1 MISPSASFPSGNSFG
16 RTAAVGAWHGV
27 RAFLK
32 LMLIVAPVYTV
43 VTILKYTPVIR
54 VFAQLMS
61 PLMKHFG
68 LPGEAALAIIL
79 GNIINLYAGLGA
91 ITALKITTAQLTVLS
106 LMLLLSHS
114 QILETAVF
122 FQIRAK
128 WWLLWAI
135 RLVLSL
141 LAGVGLSRLIVRA
154 GPTGPADAVRLAQM
168 AQMRYSGIGP
178 ALGNWARGLLLDT
191 GVKMLLVLVAIFIIL
206 ELGRRY
212 GLLEKVLRAIGA
224 VTRFIGLKPEAG
236 MPWLA
241 GNVFGIVFGAGVVI
255 ESVREGQLDSKQVT
269 LVATFLALCHG
280 LFEDTAI
287 FMVLGANMFW
297 ILVPRIVLAVAVTW
311 VLSKVL
317 REEKDR
323 GHPVASVVH
332 GENRDGVGHGSS
344 QKHSTKQL

>member
-1 MISPSASFPSGNSFG
+1 
-16 RTAAVGAWHGV
+16 
-27 RAFLK
+27 
-32 LMLIVAPVYTV
+32 MLIVAPVYTV

-54 VFAQLMS
+54 VFAEFMA

-68 LPGEAALAIIL
+68 LPGEAALAVIL
-79 GNIINLYAGLGA
+79 GNIVNLYAGLGA
-91 ITALKITTAQLTVLS
+91 ITALKLTTAQLTVLS

-128 WWLLWAI
+128 WWLLWFI
-135 RLVLSL
+135 RLVLSFA
-141 LAGVGLSRLIVRA
+141 AGVGLSRLIVKA
-154 GPTGPADAVRLAQM
+154 GPAGAADAARLAQM
-168 AQMRYSGIGP
+168 AQMRFVGIGP
-178 ALGNWARGLLLDT
+178 AIGNWARGLADT
-191 GVKMLLVLVAIFIIL
+191 GIKMLLVLVAIFILL
-206 ELGRRY
+206 ELARRY
-212 GLLEKVLRAIGA
+212 GVMEKILRAIGA
-224 VTRFIGLKPEAG
+224 LTRFIGLKPEAG

-317 REEKDR
+317 SDDR
-323 GHPVASVVH
+323 GGGQPNAPAVH
-332 GENRDGVGHGSS
+332 SENKDGA
-344 QKHSTKQL
+344 

>member
-1 MISPSASFPSGNSFG
+1 MSSSTPATPTSFG
-16 RTAAVGAWHGV
+16 RTTALGAWHGI

-32 LMLIVAPVYTV
+32 LMLIVAPVYTF
-43 VTILKYTPVIR
+43 VTVLKYTPAIR
-54 VFAQLMS
+54 VFAEFMA

-68 LPGEAALAIIL
+68 LPGEAALALII
-79 GNIINLYAGLGA
+79 GNVVNLYAGLGA
-91 ITALKITTAQLTVLS
+91 VTALKITTDQLTVLS

-135 RLVLSL
+135 RLVLAMA
-141 LAGVGLSRLIVRA
+141 AGVGLSRLIVK
-154 GPTGPADAVRLAQM
+154 TGATGAADVGRLAEL
-168 AQMRYSGIGP
+168 AQMRYEGFGP
-178 ALGNWARGLLLDT
+178 ALTVWARGLADT
-191 GVKMLLVLVAIFIIL
+191 GVKMLLVLVGIFILL
-206 ELGRRY
+206 EWGKRY
-212 GLLEKVLRAIGA
+212 GILQKTLRAIGS
-224 VTRFIGLKPEAG
+224 VTRFIGLKPESG

-241 GNVFGIVFGAGVVI
+241 GNVFGIVFGAGVII
-255 ESVREGQLDSKQVT
+255 ETAREGQLDPKQVT

-287 FMVLGANMFW
+287 FLVLGANMFW

-317 REEKDR
+317 KDGGRTRLPVPKAR
-323 GHPVASVVH
+323 G
-332 GENRDGVGHGSS
+332 
-344 QKHSTKQL
+344 QT

>member
-1 MISPSASFPSGNSFG
+1 MVAPTTVSAAGQRSFG
-16 RTAAVGAWHGV
+16 RTTADGAWHGV

-32 LMLIVAPVYTV
+32 LMLIVAPVYTL

-54 VFAQLMS
+54 VFAEFMS

-68 LPGEAALAIIL
+68 LPGEAALALIL
-79 GNIINLYAGLGA
+79 GNVINLYAGLGA
-91 ITALKITTAQLTVLS
+91 VTALKITTAQLTVLS

-128 WWLLWAI
+128 WWLLWFI

-141 LAGVGLSRLIVRA
+141 LAGVGLSRLIVKSQA
-154 GPTGPADAVRLAQM
+154 TGVADAARLAQM
-168 AQMRYSGIGP
+168 AQIRYSGIGP
-178 ALGNWARGLLLDT
+178 ALANWARGLADT
-191 GVKMLLVLVAIFIIL
+191 GIKMLLVLVGIFILL
-206 ELGRRY
+206 ELARRY
-212 GLLEKVLRAIGA
+212 GILEKTVRAVGS

-255 ESVREGQLDSKQVT
+255 ESVHEGQLDSKQVT

-287 FMVLGANMFW
+287 FLVLGANMFW

-317 REEKDR
+317 KDGREGGKALGGKGGGR
-323 GHPVASVVH
+323 
-332 GENRDGVGHGSS
+332 
-344 QKHSTKQL
+344 

>member
-1 MISPSASFPSGNSFG
+1 MASTRSGTASAPVSFG
-16 RTAAVGAWHGV
+16 RTTAVGAWHGV
-27 RAFLK
+27 RAFFK
-32 LMLIVAPVYTV
+32 LMLIVAPVYTF
-43 VTILKYTPVIR
+43 VTVLKYTPAIR
-54 VFAQLMS
+54 VFAESMA

-68 LPGEAALAIIL
+68 LPGEAALAVIL

-91 ITALKITTAQLTVLS
+91 VTALKISPDQLTVLS

-128 WWLLWAI
+128 WWLLWFI
-135 RLVLSL
+135 RLVLSF
-141 LAGVGLSRLIVRA
+141 LAGVGLSRLLVKA
-154 GPTGPADAVRLAQM
+154 GPTGAADAARLAEM
-168 AQMRYSGIGP
+168 AQMHYAGIGP
-178 ALGNWARGLLLDT
+178 ALANWARGLLLDT
-191 GVKMLLVLVAIFIIL
+191 GIKMFLVLVAIFVIL

-212 GLLEKVLRAIGA
+212 GLLEKTLRAIGA
-224 VTRFIGLKPEAG
+224 VTRFIGLKPESG

-255 ESVREGQLDSKQVT
+255 ETAREGRLDSKQVT

-287 FMVLGANMFW
+287 FLVLGANVFW

-317 REEKDR
+317 KEDR
-323 GHPVASVVH
+323 GGAKPPMVP
-332 GENRDGVGHGSS
+332 GS
-344 QKHSTKQL
+344 

>member
-1 MISPSASFPSGNSFG
+1 MPASTTVPVTVQMSFG

-32 LMLIVAPVYTV
+32 LMLIVVPVYTA

-54 VFAQLMS
+54 VFAEFMS

-68 LPGEAALAIIL
+68 LPGEAALAVIL
-79 GNIINLYAGLGA
+79 GNVVNLYAGLGA
-91 ITALKITTAQLTVLS
+91 VTALKLTTDQLTVLS

-128 WWLLWAI
+128 WWLLWFI
-135 RLVLSL
+135 RLVLSF
-141 LAGVGLSRLIVRA
+141 LAGVGLSRLIVKTGAA
-154 GPTGPADAVRLAQM
+154 GAADAARLAEL
-168 AQMRYSGIGP
+168 AQMRYTGIGP
-178 ALGNWARGLLLDT
+178 AAAGWARGLADT
-191 GVKMLLVLVAIFIIL
+191 GIKMLIVLVAIFILL
-206 ELGRRY
+206 ELARRY
-212 GLLEKVLRAIGA
+212 GIMEKILRAIGS

-255 ESVREGQLDSKQVT
+255 ETVREGQLDSKQVT

-297 ILVPRIVLAVAVTW
+297 ILVPRIVLAVPVTW

-317 REEKDR
+317 KDP
-323 GHPVASVVH
+323 GAEGAESKT
-332 GENRDGVGHGSS
+332 G
-344 QKHSTKQL
+344 

>member
-1 MISPSASFPSGNSFG
+1 VSRAAETISVPAQMSFG

-27 RAFLK
+27 RTFLK
-32 LMLIVAPVYTV
+32 LMLIVAPVFTA

-54 VFAQLMS
+54 VFAEFMA

-68 LPGEAALAIIL
+68 LPGEAALAVIL
-79 GNIINLYAGLGA
+79 GNVVNLYAGLGV
-91 ITALKITTAQLTVLS
+91 ITALKLTTAQLTVLS

-122 FQIRAK
+122 YQIRAK
-128 WWLLWAI
+128 WWLLWFI
-135 RLVLSL
+135 RVVLSF
-141 LAGVGLSRLIVRA
+141 LAGVGLSRLIVKA
-154 GPTGPADAVRLAQM
+154 GPAGAADAARLAQM
-168 AQMRYSGIGP
+168 AQMPYGGFGP
-178 ALGNWARGLLLDT
+178 ALANWARGLADT
-191 GVKMLLVLVAIFIIL
+191 GVKMLLVLVAIFMLL
-206 ELGRRY
+206 EVARRY
-212 GLLEKVLRAIGA
+212 GILEKTLRSIGA

-241 GNVFGIVFGAGVVI
+241 GNVLGVVFGAGVVI
-255 ESVREGQLDSKQVT
+255 ETVREGRLDSKQVT

-317 REEKDR
+317 KDGDQEVDSLKAQGKGR
-323 GHPVASVVH
+323 G
-332 GENRDGVGHGSS
+332 GR
-344 QKHSTKQL
+344 Q

>member
-1 MISPSASFPSGNSFG
+1 VVKPTTVQPVGQTSFG
-16 RTAAVGAWHGV
+16 RTTVLGARHGV

-43 VTILKYTPVIR
+43 VTILKYTPVIK
-54 VFAQLMS
+54 VFAQFMA

-68 LPGEAALAIIL
+68 LPGEAALALII
-79 GNIINLYAGLGA
+79 GNIVNLYAGLGA
-91 ITALKITTAQLTVLS
+91 VTALKISTAQLTVLS

-128 WWLLWAI
+128 WWLLWFI
-135 RLVLSL
+135 RLVLAL
-141 LAGVGLSRLIVRA
+141 VAGVGLSRLIVKTGATGA
-154 GPTGPADAVRLAQM
+154 GDAVRLAQM
-168 AQMRYSGIGP
+168 AQMHYVGIGP
-178 ALGNWARGLLLDT
+178 ALGSWARGLLLDT
-191 GVKMLLVLVAIFIIL
+191 GLKMVLVLVGIFIIL

-212 GLLEKVLRAIGA
+212 GLMEKTLRAIGA
-224 VTRFIGLKPEAG
+224 ATRFIGLKPESG

-255 ESVREGQLDSKQVT
+255 ETAREGQLDSKQIT

-287 FMVLGANMFW
+287 FLVLGANIFW

-317 REEKDR
+317 PDV
-323 GHPVASVVH
+323 GGGGLSVPSVAV
-332 GENRDGVGHGSS
+332 GEQKGGV
-344 QKHSTKQL
+344 

>member
-1 MISPSASFPSGNSFG
+1 MSSSTPATPTSFG
-16 RTAAVGAWHGV
+16 RTTALGAWHGI

-32 LMLIVAPVYTV
+32 LMLIVAPVYTF
-43 VTILKYTPVIR
+43 VTVLKYTPAIR
-54 VFAQLMS
+54 VFAEFMA

-68 LPGEAALAIIL
+68 LPGEAALALII
-79 GNIINLYAGLGA
+79 GNVVNLYAGLGA
-91 ITALKITTAQLTVLS
+91 VTALQITTDQLTVLS

-135 RLVLSL
+135 RLVLAMA
-141 LAGVGLSRLIVRA
+141 AGVGLSRLIVK
-154 GPTGPADAVRLAQM
+154 TGATGAADVGRLAEL
-168 AQMRYSGIGP
+168 AQMRYEGFGP
-178 ALGNWARGLLLDT
+178 ALAVWARGLADT
-191 GVKMLLVLVAIFIIL
+191 GIKMLLVLVGIFVLL
-206 ELGRRY
+206 EWGKRY
-212 GLLEKVLRAIGA
+212 GILQKTLRAIGS
-224 VTRFIGLKPEAG
+224 VTRFIGLKPESG

-241 GNVFGIVFGAGVVI
+241 GNVFGIVFGAGVII
-255 ESVREGQLDSKQVT
+255 ETAREGRLDPKQVT

-287 FMVLGANMFW
+287 FLVLGANMFW

-317 REEKDR
+317 KDGGKTRLPEPKAR
-323 GHPVASVVH
+323 G
-332 GENRDGVGHGSS
+332 
-344 QKHSTKQL
+344 QT

>member
-1 MISPSASFPSGNSFG
+1 MSSSTPATPTSFG
-16 RTAAVGAWHGV
+16 RTTALGAWHGI

-32 LMLIVAPVYTV
+32 LMLIVAPVYTF
-43 VTILKYTPVIR
+43 VTVLKYTPAIR
-54 VFAQLMS
+54 VFAEFMA

-68 LPGEAALAIIL
+68 LPGEAALALII
-79 GNIINLYAGLGA
+79 GNVVNLYAGLGA
-91 ITALKITTAQLTVLS
+91 VTALQITTDQLTVLS

-135 RLVLSL
+135 RLVLAMA
-141 LAGVGLSRLIVRA
+141 AGVGLSRLIVK
-154 GPTGPADAVRLAQM
+154 TGATGTADVGRLAEL
-168 AQMRYSGIGP
+168 AQMRYEGFGP
-178 ALGNWARGLLLDT
+178 ALTVWARGLADT
-191 GVKMLLVLVAIFIIL
+191 GIKMLLVLVGIFILL
-206 ELGRRY
+206 EWGKRY
-212 GLLEKVLRAIGA
+212 GILQKTLRAIGS
-224 VTRFIGLKPEAG
+224 VTRFIGLKPESG

-241 GNVFGIVFGAGVVI
+241 GNVFGIVFGAGVII
-255 ESVREGQLDSKQVT
+255 ETAREGQLDPKQVT

-287 FMVLGANMFW
+287 FLVLGANMFW

-317 REEKDR
+317 KDGGRTRLPVPKAR
-323 GHPVASVVH
+323 G
-332 GENRDGVGHGSS
+332 
-344 QKHSTKQL
+344 QT

>member
-1 MISPSASFPSGNSFG
+1 VPGGRSQGRESRVQSLESRVQSSFG
-16 RTAAVGAWHGV
+16 RTTARGAWHGV

-32 LMLIVAPVYTV
+32 LMLIVAPVYTA
-43 VTILKYTPVIR
+43 VTVLKYTSVIR
-54 VFAQLMS
+54 IFAEFMA
-61 PLMKHFG
+61 PFMRHFG

-79 GNIINLYAGLGA
+79 GNIANLYGGLGA
-91 ITALKITTAQLTVLS
+91 VTVLKLTQAQLTVLS

-128 WWLLWAI
+128 WWLLWFI
-135 RLVLSL
+135 RLVMSF
-141 LAGVGLSRLIVRA
+141 LAGIGLSRLIVKS
-154 GPTGPADAVRLAQM
+154 GPAGAADAARLAEM
-168 AQMRYSGIGP
+168 AQMRYTGFGP
-178 ALGNWARGLLLDT
+178 ALGGWARGLLLDT
-191 GVKMLLVLVAIFIIL
+191 GVKILLVLVAIFILL
-206 ELGRRY
+206 ELARRY
-212 GLLEKVLRAIGA
+212 GIMEKTLRAIGS

-241 GNVFGIVFGAGVVI
+241 GNVFGIVFGAGVIV
-255 ESVREGQLDSKQVT
+255 ETAREGRLDSKQVT

-297 ILVPRIVLAVAVTW
+297 ILVPRIVLAVLVTW

-317 REEKDR
+317 KDDR
-323 GHPVASVVH
+323 GGAKPQAPAA
-332 GENRDGVGHGSS
+332 GGGG
-344 QKHSTKQL
+344 T

>member
-1 MISPSASFPSGNSFG
+1 MSLG
-16 RTAAVGAWHGV
+16 RTTAVGAWHGV

-32 LMLIVAPVYTV
+32 LMLIVAPVYTF
-43 VTILKYTPVIR
+43 VTVLKYTAAIK
-54 VFAQLMS
+54 VFAEFMA

-68 LPGEAALAIIL
+68 LPGEAALAVIL
-79 GNIINLYAGLGA
+79 GNVINLYAGLGA
-91 ITALKITTAQLTVLS
+91 VTALKITTSQLTVLG

-128 WWLLWAI
+128 WWLLWFI
-135 RLVLSL
+135 RLVLSV
-141 LAGVGLSRLIVRA
+141 LAGVGLSRLIVKS
-154 GPTGPADAVRLAQM
+154 GPAGAADGERLAQM
-168 AQMRYSGIGP
+168 AQMHFAGIGP
-178 ALGNWARGLLLDT
+178 ALGNWARGLLVDT
-191 GVKMLLVLVAIFIIL
+191 GIKMFLVLVAIFIVL

-212 GLLEKVLRAIGA
+212 GLMEKTLRAIGS
-224 VTRFIGLKPEAG
+224 VTRFIGLKPESG

-255 ESVREGQLDSKQVT
+255 ESAREGRLDAKQVT

-287 FMVLGANMFW
+287 FLVLGANVFW

-317 REEKDR
+317 KD
-323 GHPVASVVH
+323 GGTQTGLTAAEVK
-332 GENRDGVGHGSS
+332 RDSA
-344 QKHSTKQL
+344 

>member
-1 MISPSASFPSGNSFG
+1 MSSSTPATPTSFG
-16 RTAAVGAWHGV
+16 RTTALGAWHGI

-32 LMLIVAPVYTV
+32 LMLIVAPVYTF
-43 VTILKYTPVIR
+43 VTVLKYTPAIR
-54 VFAQLMS
+54 VFAEFMA

-68 LPGEAALAIIL
+68 LPGEAALALII
-79 GNIINLYAGLGA
+79 GNVVNLYAGLGA
-91 ITALKITTAQLTVLS
+91 VTALQITTDQLTVLS

-135 RLVLSL
+135 RLVLAMA
-141 LAGVGLSRLIVRA
+141 AGVGLSRLIVK
-154 GPTGPADAVRLAQM
+154 TGATGAADVGRLAEL
-168 AQMRYSGIGP
+168 AQMRYEGFGP
-178 ALGNWARGLLLDT
+178 ALTVWARGLADT
-191 GVKMLLVLVAIFIIL
+191 GVKMLLVLVGIFILL
-206 ELGRRY
+206 EWGKRY
-212 GLLEKVLRAIGA
+212 GILQKTLRAIGS
-224 VTRFIGLKPEAG
+224 VTRFIGLKPESG

-241 GNVFGIVFGAGVVI
+241 GNVFGIVFGAGVII
-255 ESVREGQLDSKQVT
+255 ETAREGQLDPKQVT

-287 FMVLGANMFW
+287 FLVLGANMFW

-317 REEKDR
+317 KDGGRTRLPVPKAR
-323 GHPVASVVH
+323 G
-332 GENRDGVGHGSS
+332 
-344 QKHSTKQL
+344 QT

>member
-1 MISPSASFPSGNSFG
+1 
-16 RTAAVGAWHGV
+16 
-27 RAFLK
+27 
-32 LMLIVAPVYTV
+32 MLIVAPVYTV
-43 VTILKYTPVIR
+43 VTILKYTPIIKT
-54 VFAQLMS
+54 FAGFMS

-68 LPGEAALAIIL
+68 LPGEAALALIL
-79 GNIINLYAGLGA
+79 GNVINLYAGLGA
-91 ITALKITTAQLTVLS
+91 VTALKITAAQLTVLS

-128 WWLLWAI
+128 WWLLWFI

-141 LAGVGLSRLIVRA
+141 LAGVGLSRLIVKSGA
-154 GPTGPADAVRLAQM
+154 TGAADAARLAQM
-168 AQMRYSGIGP
+168 AQMRYDGVVP
-178 ALGNWARGLLLDT
+178 ALANWARGLVLDT
-191 GVKMLLVLVAIFIIL
+191 GIKMLLVLVAIFIIL

-212 GLLEKVLRAIGA
+212 GLLEKTLRAIGA
-224 VTRFIGLKPEAG
+224 VTRFIGLKPESG

-255 ESVREGQLDSKQVT
+255 ETAREGRLDSKQVT

-287 FMVLGANMFW
+287 FLVLGANMFW

-317 REEKDR
+317 KD
-323 GHPVASVVH
+323 GDGEAKALKAH
-332 GENRDGVGHGSS
+332 GERHDAGR
-344 QKHSTKQL
+344 

>member
-1 MISPSASFPSGNSFG
+1 MPATLTAQRSFG
-16 RTAAVGAWHGV
+16 RTTADGAWHGV

-32 LMLIVAPVYTV
+32 LMLIVAPVYTL

-54 VFAQLMS
+54 VFAEFMS

-68 LPGEAALAIIL
+68 LPGEAALALIL
-79 GNIINLYAGLGA
+79 GNVINLYAGLGA
-91 ITALKITTAQLTVLS
+91 VTALKITTAQLTVLS

-128 WWLLWAI
+128 WWLLWFI
-135 RLVLSL
+135 RLVLSI
-141 LAGVGLSRLIVRA
+141 LAGVGLSRLLVKSQA
-154 GPTGPADAVRLAQM
+154 TGAADAARLAQM
-168 AQMRYSGIGP
+168 AQMHYDGIGP
-178 ALGNWARGLLLDT
+178 ALANWAHGLVLDT
-191 GVKMLLVLVAIFIIL
+191 GVKMFLVLVAIFIIL

-212 GLLEKVLRAIGA
+212 GLLEKTLRGIGA
-224 VTRFIGLKPEAG
+224 VTRFIGLKPESG

-255 ESVREGQLDSKQVT
+255 ETAREGRLDSKQVT

-287 FMVLGANMFW
+287 FLVLGANMFW

-317 REEKDR
+317 KDGAEE
-323 GHPVASVVH
+323 
-332 GENRDGVGHGSS
+332 VGILKANAEKGAGR
-344 QKHSTKQL
+344 

>member
-1 MISPSASFPSGNSFG
+1 MKCSTRISAMASTTVPVRAQTSFG
-16 RTAAVGAWHGV
+16 QATAVGAWRGV
-27 RAFLK
+27 HAFLK

-43 VTILKYTPVIR
+43 VTILKYTPAIR
-54 VFAQLMS
+54 VFAEYMS
-61 PLMKHFG
+61 PRMEHFG
-68 LPGEAALAIIL
+68 LPGEAALALIL
-79 GNIINLYAGLGA
+79 GNVINLYAGLGA
-91 ITALKITTAQLTVLS
+91 VTALKITTDQLTVLS

-128 WWLLWAI
+128 WWLLWFI
-135 RLVLSL
+135 RLVLAL
-141 LAGVGLSRLIVRA
+141 VAGVGLSRLIVKSGA
-154 GPTGPADAVRLAQM
+154 TGAADAARLAQM
-168 AQMRYSGIGP
+168 AQMRYYGIGP
-178 ALGNWARGLLLDT
+178 ALANWARGLLLDT
-191 GVKMLLVLVAIFIIL
+191 GIKMLLVLVAIFIVL

-212 GLLEKVLRAIGA
+212 GLLEKTLSAIGA
-224 VTRFIGLKPEAG
+224 VTRFIGLKPESG

-255 ESVREGQLDSKQVT
+255 ETARDGRLDSKQVT

-287 FMVLGANMFW
+287 FLVLGANMFW

-317 REEKDR
+317 KDGGEEVNALK
-323 GHPVASVVH
+323 AH
-332 GENRDGVGHGSS
+332 GEWHEEGR
-344 QKHSTKQL
+344 

>member
-1 MISPSASFPSGNSFG
+1 MSSSTPATPTSFG
-16 RTAAVGAWHGV
+16 RTTALGAWHGI

-32 LMLIVAPVYTV
+32 LMLIVAPVYTF
-43 VTILKYTPVIR
+43 VTVLKYTPAIR
-54 VFAQLMS
+54 VFAEFMA

-68 LPGEAALAIIL
+68 LPGEAALALII
-79 GNIINLYAGLGA
+79 GNVVNLYAGLGA
-91 ITALKITTAQLTVLS
+91 VTALQITTDQLTVLS

-135 RLVLSL
+135 RLVLAMA
-141 LAGVGLSRLIVRA
+141 AGVGLSRLIVK
-154 GPTGPADAVRLAQM
+154 TGATGTADVGRLAEL
-168 AQMRYSGIGP
+168 AQMRYEGFGP
-178 ALGNWARGLLLDT
+178 ALTVWARGLADT
-191 GVKMLLVLVAIFIIL
+191 GIKMLLVLVGIFILL
-206 ELGRRY
+206 EWGKRY
-212 GLLEKVLRAIGA
+212 GILQKTLRAIGS
-224 VTRFIGLKPEAG
+224 VTRFIGLKPESG

-241 GNVFGIVFGAGVVI
+241 GNVFGIVFGAGVII
-255 ESVREGQLDSKQVT
+255 ETAREGQLDPKQVT

-287 FMVLGANMFW
+287 FLVLGANMFW

-317 REEKDR
+317 KDGGKTR
-323 GHPVASVVH
+323 LPEPKA
-332 GENRDGVGHGSS
+332 RA
-344 QKHSTKQL
+344 QT